1 MSRRSPLGWWRGSL
15 QVRVVATTLVLS
27 TAVLAVVGAVVLHEV
42 GRGLLDAQLRT
53 ARAQTESGVAS
64 AQTQLQQLDRDDPAS
79 VDQALDDIVL
89 RLSGAPSAAGDFY
102 VALLPT
108 DGVSAASLS
117 SALERDPVAA
127 GLRQRVGVRQ
137 AEAYTYQRVA
147 INGRPRQALVIG
159 APVTAPTGRYGL
171 FFVYPVER
179 EQQTLDL
186 VRQRLAV
193 GGAALVLLL
202 GAITALVTRQVVRPV
217 RSVARSAGR
226 LAAGNLTERLPV
238 RGQDELATLA
248 TAFNDMAASLE
259 RQIGRLERL
268 SSLQQRF
275 TADVSHE
282 LRTPLT
288 TVRMAAEVLHAGR
301 HGFPSALSRSAE
313 LLVTEVDRFDRLL
326 ADLLEISRHDAGAA
340 VLSRELVDLA
350 ALVTAEVDAV
360 RRRHPAPDLR
370 LVRPAGPLAVEA
382 DARRVARVV
391 RNLVSNAVAYGG
403 GAPVEVE
410 LRLLADAAA
419 DGAPAAAEPTGGW
432 VEVRVADSGPGIDE
446 ADRQHVFDRFWRADQ
461 SRSRQAGG
469 TGLGLAIATEDA
481 ALHGG
486 QLSVEPTPGGGATF
500 RLLLPVLPGAPLPD
514 DLAGPPE
521 AQRSDGRHVAAS
533 GGSR

>member
-1 MSRRSPLGWWRGSL
+1 M
-15 QVRVVATTLVLS
+15 
-27 TAVLAVVGAVVLHEV
+27 
-42 GRGLLDAQLRT
+42 
-53 ARAQTESGVAS
+53 
-64 AQTQLQQLDRDDPAS
+64 
-79 VDQALDDIVL
+79 
-89 RLSGAPSAAGDFY
+89 
-102 VALLPT
+102 
-108 DGVSAASLS
+108 
-117 SALERDPVAA
+117 
-127 GLRQRVGVRQ
+127 
-137 AEAYTYQRVA
+137 
-147 INGRPRQALVIG
+147 
-159 APVTAPTGRYGL
+159 
-171 FFVYPVER
+171 
-179 EQQTLDL
+179 
-186 VRQRLAV
+186 
-193 GGAALVLLL
+193 
-202 GAITALVTRQVVRPV
+202 
-217 RSVARSAGR
+217 
-226 LAAGNLTERLPV
+226 
-238 RGQDELATLA
+238 
-248 TAFNDMAASLE
+248 
-259 RQIGRLERL
+259 
-268 SSLQQRF
+268 
-275 TADVSHE
+275 ADVSHE

-301 HGFPSALSRSAE
+301 RGFPPALSRSAE

-360 RRRHPAPDLR
+360 LRRQPAADLR

-410 LRLLADAAA
+410 LRLLAAPEA

-521 AQRSDGRHVAAS
+521 AQRSGGRHVAAS